1 MKCRRNALVDGWK
14 CGSSCPLVFWPV
26 RKQSAMLILF
36 PSLFKA
42 TIKGS
47 RSIWLPFPK
56 DYSGY
61 VNQSK

>member
-1 MKCRRNALVDGWK
+1 MRLWMAGNVVSLALWFF
-14 CGSSCPLVFWPV
+14 LPV
-26 RKQSAMLILF
+26 RKQSAMPILF
-36 PSLFKA
+36 PSLFK
-42 TIKGS
+42 TTKQGS